1 MTGDICDFKF
11 SLVGK
16 MCSCQ
21 ETEKN
26 QVICDFPDT
35 SDQSVNPESGAGVK
49 STSVF
54 WGKLQSFFFQE
65 KVQNQL
71 SQHMNAFKPFLHL
84 KVPTSMKMVVLLRM
98 MYKTSQ

>member
-1 MTGDICDFKF
+1 MILSFHWLAKCAVVRKQ
-11 SLVGK
+11 K
-16 MCSCQ
+16 
-21 ETEKN
+21 KN
-26 QVICDFPDT
+26 QVICDFPNT

-84 KVPTSMKMVVLLRM
+84 KVPTSMKMVVLLRKM
-98 MYKTSQ
+98 HKTSQ